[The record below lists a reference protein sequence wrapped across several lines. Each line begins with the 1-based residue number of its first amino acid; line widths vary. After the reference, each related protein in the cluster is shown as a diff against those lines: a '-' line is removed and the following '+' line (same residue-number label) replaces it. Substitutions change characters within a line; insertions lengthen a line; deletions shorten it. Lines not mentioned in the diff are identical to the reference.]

1 MRFLF
6 ILCCFCYTPV
16 SAQNDLLVLKK
27 NNKTIQSFYP
37 GSPFIF
43 STANGNFNTYIT
55 GIQKDSIYVVQYDI
69 RTVPTNLGI
78 YVLDTVAR
86 YNFGINYRDIISLG
100 KMNNHFDWS
109 ASGGALFGGGI
120 LITTVGLGTWIFTK
134 PNTRYY
140 ASPYLVGG
148 AALLAGVGYLL
159 ARKGA
164 AGIVMGKKYRLDYI
178 SLSSKK

>member
-1 MRFLF
+1 MRYLF
-6 ILCCFCYTPV
+6 ILCCFFYLPA

-109 ASGGALFGGGI
+109 ASGGALFGGLHRPAGC
-120 LITTVGLGTWIFTK
+120 LRF
-134 PNTRYY
+134 
-140 ASPYLVGG
+140 AAQSVGG
-148 AALLAGVGYLL
+148 GEVLGQAGGVE
-159 ARKGA
+159 
-164 AGIVMGKKYRLDYI
+164 RLG
-178 SLSSKK
+178 L